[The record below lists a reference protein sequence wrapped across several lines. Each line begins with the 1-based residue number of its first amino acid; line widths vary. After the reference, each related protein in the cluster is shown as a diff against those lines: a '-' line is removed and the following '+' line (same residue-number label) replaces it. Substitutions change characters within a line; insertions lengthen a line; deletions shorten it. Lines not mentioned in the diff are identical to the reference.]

1 MRDIRDDLMERIQ
14 VLELQMSGVQGVFE
28 QQVEQ
33 LKEQRDSR
41 LEELKI
47 ELDTVNRVMQIEQRR
62 YSPTKQA
69 HQTVVI
75 ADMRG
80 LRRAG

>member
-1 MRDIRDDLMERIQ
+1 
-14 VLELQMSGVQGVFE
+14 VSGVQGVFE

-33 LKEQRDSR
+33 LKKQRDSR

-62 YSPTKQA
+62 YSPTG
-69 HQTVVI
+69 QTQQTAVI